1 AGAETVAA
9 SALRRAAVTGEKEA
23 VARVGDLPGIVPT
36 LRGKVEFEASE
47 EGREIEV
54 LRHLLRRAVAETFR
68 LRLAGTDLSGLVS
81 RFEEGE
87 TVETGELVPAEELL
101 RRVGPVEGLR
111 RQARRQARE
120 LRERSRLDG
129 TLEDVRALL
138 DKAVGEE
145 RAELFPDPSDDA
157 RLRETRLDSLP
168 SEASRAVRELA
179 DYDWRSPQARATF
192 EQLQDLLR
200 REVLDRQFRGL
211 KPAVE

>member
-1 AGAETVAA
+1 MSTAVRYGPYDDGPDPLAPPFDVAE
-9 SALRRAAVTGEKEA
+9 ALD
-23 VARVGDLPGIVPT
+23 RVGDDVMAGTSPSQAM
-36 LRGKVEFEASE
+36 RD
-47 EGREIEV
+47 
-54 LRHLLRRAVAETFR
+54 LLRRGTQG
-68 LRLAGTDLSGLVS
+68 LRGLDD
-81 RFEEGE
+81 
-87 TVETGELVPAEELL
+87 
-101 RRVGPVEGLR
+101 LR

-179 DYDWRSPQARATF
+179 DYDWRSPQAREGLF
-192 EQLQDLLR
+192 
-200 REVLDRQFRGL
+200 VSFRPRIGI
-211 KPAVE
+211 A